1 MLPCV
6 PWPAG
11 SGQGKCP
18 CPPHIPHSSPA
29 CLATL
34 LCSIGLAGQWH
45 PNCSSAA
52 QLLSRNKT
60 KPLPTFFFFK
70 FKEGKSFKLGEYLQI
85 VLTDPHIKCCGSFS
99 AYILSFLTFPG
110 KETVLFAFFPFP
122 SPEAVRTRESYR
134 SFLLCFAERIAMP
147 PR

>member
-1 MLPCV
+1 MCALAGRQ
-6 PWPAG
+6 WPGEVSLSPSHPAQLSCL
-11 SGQGKCP
+11 SGNSALQHWVSRAVASQLQLSSSAPLTEQDKT
-18 CPPHIPHSSPA
+18 PPH
-29 CLATL
+29 
-34 LCSIGLAGQWH
+34 
-45 PNCSSAA
+45 
-52 QLLSRNKT
+52 
-60 KPLPTFFFFK
+60 FFFFK